1 MELNV
6 LTVSGLN
13 AYIKSIFESDENLR
27 YVFLSGEISNFTAHS
42 RSGHMYFSLKDEK
55 CTVRCVMFA
64 GFARG
69 IRFQPEDGMDVLV
82 RGKVSVYEVSGQYQ
96 VYVEDMQPI
105 GQGVSSIAFEKLK
118 QKLLKEGLFDDE
130 HKKALPVYP
139 QRIGIITS
147 DSGAALYDIKNVLS
161 RRYPLCE
168 LVLYPVSVQ
177 GIGAAMQ
184 MVESVNFFSMMQD
197 VDLII
202 LARGGGSAED
212 LWEFNDENL
221 ARAIFACRVP
231 LISAVGHEVDY
242 TISDFVADMRA
253 PTPSAAAEIAVPD
266 IKDLKIG
273 LDAAAFQLKKA
284 IVDKIQ
290 LSQETAKYLEK
301 MLARFSPKVQI
312 ANKELVMQN
321 LFSRMKAAYVEKVEK
336 ENTKYTKLAA
346 VLDSLSPM
354 KTLARGYSVMSKDDK
369 VISKINDVDV
379 GDDVKVTLYDGDVD
393 CTVNRKEVRDSGR

>member
-139 QRIGIITS
+139 QRIGVITS

-184 MVESVNFFSMMQD
+184 MVEAVNFFSMMQD

-221 ARAIFACRVP
+221 ARAIFTCRVP

-354 KTLARGYSVMSKDDK
+354 KTLARGYSVSKDDK

>member
-27 YVFLSGEISNFTAHS
+27 YIFLCGEISNFTAHT

-69 IRFQPEDGMDVLV
+69 LRFRPEEGMDVLV

-105 GQGVSSIAFEKLK
+105 GQGVSSVAFEKLK
-118 QKLLKEGLFDDE
+118 QKLFKEGLFDDE

-139 QRIGIITS
+139 KRIGVITS

-177 GIGAAMQ
+177 GVGAAVQ
-184 MVESVNFFSMMQD
+184 MVEAVNFFSVMKN
-197 VDLII
+197 VNLII

-221 ARAIFACRVP
+221 AQAIFACRVP

-266 IKDLKIG
+266 VKDLKGG
-273 LDAAAFQLKKA
+273 LKIALSQMRNAME
-284 IVDKIQ
+284 DKIQ
-290 LSQETAKYLEK
+290 EGQDATKYLEK
-301 MLARFSPKVQI
+301 MLVRFSPRAQL
-312 ANKELVMQN
+312 ANKELLMSN
-321 LFSRMKAAYVEKVEK
+321 LSSRLKAAYTEKIESEDAK
-336 ENTKYTKLAA
+336 FIKLAA

-354 KTLARGYSVMSKDDK
+354 KTLSRGYSVMSKDGK
-369 VISKINDVDV
+369 VVRKLDDV
-379 GDDVKVTLYDGDVD
+379 GIGDEVQVTLSEGDVY
-393 CTVNRKEVRDSGR
+393 CTVDRKEVRDSGR

>member
-13 AYIKSIFESDENLR
+13 AYIKSIFESDENLQ

-69 IRFQPEDGMDVLV
+69 LRFRPQEGMDVII

-96 VYVEDMQPI
+96 VYVEDMHPF

-118 QKLLKEGLFDDE
+118 QKLFKEGLFDGE
-130 HKKALPVYP
+130 HKKVLPVYP
-139 QRIGIITS
+139 HRIGVITS
-147 DSGAALYDIKNVLS
+147 DSGAALYDIKNVLG

-177 GIGAAMQ
+177 GRGAAMQ
-184 MVESVNFFSMMQD
+184 MVEAVNFFNSTQD

-221 ARAIFACRVP
+221 ARAIFECSIP

-266 IKDLKIG
+266 IKDLKFG
-273 LDAAAFQLKKA
+273 LDAVTSQLQKA
-284 IVDKIQ
+284 IADKIQ
-290 LSQETAKYLEK
+290 LSQEMIRYFEK
-301 MLARFSPKVQI
+301 MLVRFSPKTQI
-312 ANKELVMQN
+312 TNRELVIRN
-321 LFSRMKAAYVEKVEK
+321 LSSRLKAAYAEKIEK
-336 ENTKYTKLAA
+336 DNAEYTKLAA

-354 KTLARGYSVMSKDDK
+354 KTLARGYSVMNKDDK
-369 VISKINDVDV
+369 VISSIDNVNV
-379 GDDVKVTLYDGDVD
+379 GDDVKVTLCDGDVY
-393 CTVNRKEVRDSGR
+393 CAVYRKEVRDSGR

>member
-139 QRIGIITS
+139 QRIGVITS

-184 MVESVNFFSMMQD
+184 MVEAVNFFSMMQD

-221 ARAIFACRVP
+221 ARAIFTCRVP

>member
-96 VYVEDMQPI
+96 VYVEDMRPI

-139 QRIGIITS
+139 QRIGVITS

-184 MVESVNFFSMMQD
+184 MVEAVNFFSMMQD